1 MFLFVAYCI
10 ILHMDATNAV
20 IDSQA
25 MVEQMVCYITAKPAG
40 DNLESGSA
48 IRHLHISYNAS
59 YLPTPP
65 PPQKKKKK
73 NEENLHK
80 HCFPFLLRNEKPW
93 LCKIL
98 GANKA
103 CKWRYANIC
112 NVSSGLRDP
121 AIQYGLHIV
130 ANRRLSPQ
138 NRFLYRRPKFFS
150 QHRSNLQET
159 SANYQQHEKRF
170 AYESCTTES
179 RVLHEV
185 FCSRERL

>member
-1 MFLFVAYCI
+1 
-10 ILHMDATNAV
+10 MDATNAL

-25 MVEQMVCYITAKPAG
+25 MVERMVWYITAKLAG

-59 YLPTPP
+59 YLPTPLP
-65 PPQKKKKK
+65 PPPPLKK
-73 NEENLHK
+73 NEENLRK

-93 LCKIL
+93 LCKVW
-98 GANKA
+98 GANKV
-103 CKWRYANIC
+103 CEWPYANIC

-138 NRFLYRRPKFFS
+138 NCFLYRRPKFFS

-185 FCSRERL
+185 FSSRERL

>member
-65 PPQKKKKK
+65 PPKKKKK
-73 NEENLHK
+73 K
-80 HCFPFLLRNEKPW
+80 
-93 LCKIL
+93 
-98 GANKA
+98 
-103 CKWRYANIC
+103 
-112 NVSSGLRDP
+112 
-121 AIQYGLHIV
+121 
-130 ANRRLSPQ
+130 
-138 NRFLYRRPKFFS
+138 
-150 QHRSNLQET
+150 
-159 SANYQQHEKRF
+159 
-170 AYESCTTES
+170 
-179 RVLHEV
+179 
-185 FCSRERL
+185 

>member
-1 MFLFVAYCI
+1 M
-10 ILHMDATNAV
+10 
-20 IDSQA
+20 
-25 MVEQMVCYITAKPAG
+25 
-40 DNLESGSA
+40 
-48 IRHLHISYNAS
+48 HLIC
-59 YLPTPP
+59 PP
-65 PPQKKKKK
+65 PSLPSPPLKKKE
-73 NEENLHK
+73 NEENLRK
-80 HCFPFLLRNEKPW
+80 HCFQFLLRNEKPW

-98 GANKA
+98 GANKV

-138 NRFLYRRPKFFS
+138 NCFLYRRPKFFS
-150 QHRSNLQET
+150 LHRSNLQET

-185 FCSRERL
+185 FSSRERL